1 MVVVKDYGVQD
12 GTTRGVLYLL
22 REGTA
27 ESFGVLDGSREM
39 RSSRLDVSRIL
50 GSSPMRTS
58 QTSAEFAVMVRRA
71 RCRVVDTLS
80 AKSFCERSQFPIC
93 VKNWAC
99 SRRCSTAGKKSFSRT
114 ERLPSKRRNVL
125 AARRR
130 RNRNGLGF
138 WRRREFKEFI
148 RISGMTHVRTSP
160 FYPQSNGKIERWHKS
175 LKREYI
181 RPLTPLTSR
190 HLLMTSSNLGGR
202 SGFSRAAGAGVPS
215 RIVLKITPEL
225 SPRNGNVPVAIS

>member
-27 ESFGVLDGSREM
+27 ESFGVLDGSTEM

-58 QTSAEFAVMVRRA
+58 PTSAEFRVMVRRA

-80 AKSFCERSQFPIC
+80 AKSFCIRSQFPIC

-99 SRRCSTAGKKSFSRT
+99 SDGVLPLAKRVFRERSGCLPNVGTSSPPRGGETETDWVLGEGGNLRSSFASRGRRTCAPRRFTRSRT
-114 ERLPSKRRNVL
+114 
-125 AARRR
+125 
-130 RNRNGLGF
+130 
-138 WRRREFKEFI
+138 
-148 RISGMTHVRTSP
+148 
-160 FYPQSNGKIERWHKS
+160 
-175 LKREYI
+175 
-181 RPLTPLTSR
+181 
-190 HLLMTSSNLGGR
+190 GR
-202 SGFSRAAGAGVPS
+202 SNADISRSNRSASG
-215 RIVLKITPEL
+215 L
-225 SPRNGNVPVAIS
+225 SPR